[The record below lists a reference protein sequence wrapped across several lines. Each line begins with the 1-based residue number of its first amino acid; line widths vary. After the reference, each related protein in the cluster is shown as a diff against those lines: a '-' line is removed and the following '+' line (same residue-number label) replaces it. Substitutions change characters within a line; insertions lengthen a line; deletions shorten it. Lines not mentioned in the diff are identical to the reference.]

1 MPSGRLRASIESKRR
16 NERGG
21 STMSIVKWTL
31 FNELDPLEL
40 RASRRVLEGTGFAPM
55 PLPAADVYE
64 TAEEYVVTLDV
75 PGYEEKE
82 LRVEVSDH
90 MLAIKGQRAK
100 ASDEQEKAFAL
111 RERLER
117 KFERR
122 FTLPVRA
129 DTEHVKAT
137 FVKGVLEI
145 RTPKRRG
152 TESKTVTITRG

>member
-1 MPSGRLRASIESKRR
+1 
-16 NERGG
+16 
-21 STMSIVKWTL
+21 MSIVKWTL

-40 RASRRVLEGTGFAPM
+40 RV

-64 TAEEYVVTLDV
+64 TAEEYVVALDV

-100 ASDEQEKAFAL
+100 ASEEQEKAFAL

-145 RTPKRRG
+145 RTPKRRA
-152 TESKTVTITRG
+152 TDSRTVAITRG